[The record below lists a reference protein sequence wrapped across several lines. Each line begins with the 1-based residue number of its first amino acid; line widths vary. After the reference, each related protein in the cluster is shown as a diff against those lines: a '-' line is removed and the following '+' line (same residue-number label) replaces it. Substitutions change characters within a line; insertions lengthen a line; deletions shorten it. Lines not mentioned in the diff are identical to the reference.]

1 MDKILDKIEFET
13 MLFGRYS
20 LASRQLGGRRL
31 DRNTYTLLNRLR
43 VAGPMTLGQLSEAV
57 GQDVSTLNRRTAA
70 MVRDDVVERIPDP
83 DGGMARKFRITA
95 EGERQ
100 LDRERD
106 ESLQTLATILA
117 DWSPQDAAAF
127 ADYLQRFNI
136 DIERYLG
143 RPWPRP

>member
-1 MDKILDKIEFET
+1 MNKTMDKIEFEA

-20 LASRQLGGRRL
+20 LASPQIGGRRL
-31 DRNTYTLLNRLR
+31 DRSVYMLLNRLR
-43 VAGPMTLGQLSEAV
+43 MAGPMTIGQLSQAV

-70 MVRDDVVERIPDP
+70 MVRDGVVERIPDP

-100 LDRERD
+100 LDRERG
-106 ESLQTLATILA
+106 ESIETLAVILA

-127 ADYLQRFNI
+127 ADYLQRFNV